1 MNDAER
7 GQRIKT
13 IIDTAFPML
22 PPAGSVGTGMALD
35 AQACWVRAQLERLP
49 ELADISPGMK
59 HNAGAAELAD
69 LVFASRPTADPN
81 EVVFGLPGA
90 RVGSGE
96 YIQAFV
102 TASTDGRPTHYY
114 DGIPDW
120 MREHGALRHI
130 NGFAAE
136 YEPDYGFYRTPGGR
150 PRVADH
156 HPSSSGID
164 DAEILKRYE
173 HARAKAISPSRTIG
187 RST

>member
-1 MNDAER
+1 MNEEDR
-7 GQRIKT
+7 GQRIKA
-13 IIDTAFPML
+13 IIERAFPTL

-35 AQACWVRAQLERLP
+35 AHASWVRAQLEQLP
-49 ELADISPGMK
+49 ELADISTGMK
-59 HNAGAAELAD
+59 HNAGVAELAEV
-69 LVFASRPTADPN
+69 VFASRPTADPT

-102 TASTDGRPTHYY
+102 TASTDGRPTRYY
-114 DGIPDW
+114 DGLPDW
-120 MREHGALRHI
+120 MREHGALRHV

-156 HPSSSGID
+156 HPSSTGID
-164 DAEILKRYE
+164 DAEILRRYE
-173 HARAKAISPSRTIG
+173 DARAKAVGPSRTVG
-187 RST
+187 RTT

>member
-1 MNDAER
+1 VDQEER
-7 GQRIKT
+7 GRRIKA

-35 AQACWVRAQLERLP
+35 ARAGWVRAQLEQLP
-49 ELADISPGMK
+49 ELAAISTGMK
-59 HNAGAAELAD
+59 HNAGAAESAE
-69 LVFASRPTADPN
+69 LVFASRPTADPT

-96 YIQAFV
+96 YVQAFV
-102 TASTDGRPTHYY
+102 TASTDGRPTRYY
-114 DGIPDW
+114 DGLPEW

-164 DAEILKRYE
+164 DAEILKRFE
-173 HARAKAISPSRTIG
+173 DARAKAVTPNRTSD
-187 RST
+187 R